1 MFDWTNPFPIAFG
14 GGPTDIETIWRAL
27 RGMVGGEHGPGPE
40 EGIEDLARQQE
51 ATAIAGADRAI
62 ERAFL
67 QAFPGHATDALP
79 VWESLLLTAGA
90 VDEVELRALLVAAKK
105 NPKGATTPSLAESL
119 TAISSQLSIDL
130 ETDDEAI
137 VTIPGKYLAPV
148 DNVPPYGLASPA
160 GLVSAVFPN
169 YASADVLRVVYAL
182 DTVAGEIEIPDDVSR
197 DVATLL
203 NKRLPTWQTWTLA
216 ATWAGGVFL
225 ADGGDHGESVFDVTP
240 LG

>member
-1 MFDWTNPFPIAFG
+1 MFDFTNPFPIAFG

-27 RGMVGGEHGPGPE
+27 RTMVGGEHGPGPE

-67 QAFPGHATDALP
+67 QVFPGHATDALP
-79 VWESLLLTAGA
+79 VWEALLLTAGA
-90 VDEVELRALLVAAKK
+90 VDEVELRALLVAAKR

-119 TAISSQLSIDL
+119 AEISSQLSIEL
-130 ETDDEAI
+130 EDDDDTI
-137 VTIPGKYLAPV
+137 VTIPGKYLAPA
-148 DNVPPYGLASPA
+148 DDVPPYGLASPA

-169 YASADVLRVVYAL
+169 YASQDILRVVYAL
-182 DTVAGEIEIPDDVSR
+182 DTVAGELEIPDDVSR
-197 DVATLL
+197 AVTTLL
-203 NKRLPTWQTWTLA
+203 NRRLPAWQTWTLVQ
-216 ATWAGGVFL
+216 TWSGGVFL
-225 ADGGDHGESVFDVTP
+225 LDGGDHGESLLDVTP